1 MFQEE
6 VTIMGISHA
15 MPGPW
20 PIWHHAGGHAG
31 GGAAWAPGAWM
42 AEGPRRGRGRG
53 RGHHGG
59 GFDPAGFPVGPGFP
73 PFNMPVPPG
82 RPPFGDRMFWWGGGG
97 PGGRHFKRGP
107 RVRRG
112 DVRAAAL
119 ALLAEGPRNGYQIIQ
134 EINAR

>member
-1 MFQEE
+1 MFRVE
-6 VTIMGISHA
+6 VQKMTEGHA

-20 PIWHHAGGHAG
+20 ERPLGFGGPMG
-31 GGAAWAPGAWM
+31 RGWRPGAAWMGR
-42 AEGPRRGRGRG
+42 GGGRGRG
-53 RGHHGG
+53 RHRG
-59 GFDPAGFPVGPGFP
+59 GFDPGEFHGGAGFPPPPPFP
-73 PFNMPVPPG
+73 PFPPG
-82 RPPFGDRMFWWGGGG
+82 GPFTGRPGWPPFGGPGGGG
-97 PGGRHFKRGP
+97 PFRRGP